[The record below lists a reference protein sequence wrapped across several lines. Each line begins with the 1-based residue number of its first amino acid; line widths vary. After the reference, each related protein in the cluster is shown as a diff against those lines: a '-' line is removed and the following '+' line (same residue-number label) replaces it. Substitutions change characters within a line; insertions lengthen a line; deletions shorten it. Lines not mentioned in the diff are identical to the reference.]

1 MEEKELYLLVPL
13 KELTNGTIGLI
24 GQDTGMEPPEGYGLD
39 IQANH
44 KYCDEVVDRYLVSI
58 EDGQIV
64 KEYIEVS

>member
-1 MEEKELYLLVPL
+1 MKEKELYLLVPL
-13 KELTNGTIGLI
+13 ERLTYEAIMLI
-24 GQDTGMEPPEGYGLD
+24 GRDIGIENSFNLYQQD
-39 IQANH
+39 

>member
-1 MEEKELYLLVPL
+1 MKEKELYLLVPL
-13 KELTNGTIGLI
+13 ERLTYGTIGLI
-24 GQDTGMEPPEGYGLD
+24 GQDMGIENPFNLYQQD
-39 IQANH
+39 